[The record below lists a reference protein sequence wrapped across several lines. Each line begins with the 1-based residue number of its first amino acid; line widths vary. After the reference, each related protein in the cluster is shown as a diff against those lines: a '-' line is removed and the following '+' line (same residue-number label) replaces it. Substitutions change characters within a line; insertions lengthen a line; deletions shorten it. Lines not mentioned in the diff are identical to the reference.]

1 MILLKQLLNRLNEIA
16 PLALAEEWDNVG
28 LLVGDPDGEVRKVM
42 TCLTITAESVAEAIA
57 KNVDCIVVHHP
68 IPFKPVS
75 QITTSTSTGKY
86 LWQLASN
93 KIAVYS
99 PHTAWDNARLGI
111 NQQLADFFQLEDIQP
126 MIPLSEATANR
137 LSSVVSADDLKQLG
151 TGRIGHSSMLD
162 TVSMVVHGILEMIYK
177 PRIERNQPLHFKI
190 DRIAI
195 VCGSG
200 GSFAGAA
207 KKAGADLLITGE
219 ATYHQFLEAT
229 SLGLGLVTF
238 GHYASESHAMEVL
251 AKMLRDSFPELQ
263 IWQSRDETDAYCN
276 EI

>member
-1 MILLKQLLNRLNEIA
+1 MILLQQLLHRLDEIA
-16 PLALAEEWDNVG
+16 PLAIAEDWDNVG
-28 LLVGDPDGEVRKVM
+28 LLVGDPNAEIRKVM
-42 TCLTITAESVAEAIA
+42 TCLTITAQTVSEAIA
-57 KNVDCIVVHHP
+57 KQVDCIVVHHP

-86 LWQLASN
+86 LWQLASA

-99 PHTAWDNARLGI
+99 PHTAWDNAAGGI
-111 NQQLADFFQLEDIQP
+111 NQQLAEFFSLEDIRP
-126 MIPLSEATANR
+126 MIPLNQSTKQR
-137 LSSVVSADDLKQLG
+137 LAGVVSPDELKQLG
-151 TGRIGHSSMLD
+151 TGRIGTATTADSISTIVSS
-162 TVSMVVHGILEMIYK
+162 ICEMIHK
-177 PRIERNQPLHFKI
+177 PQIQRNQSQQTKVQ
-190 DRIAI
+190 RIAL

-229 SLGLGLVTF
+229 SLGIGLLTF
-238 GHYASESHAMEVL
+238 GHYQSESESLGVL
-251 AKMLRDSFPELQ
+251 AQMIGDSFPELSV
-263 IWQSRDETDAYCN
+263 WRSRDESDAYCD

>member
-28 LLVGDPDGEVRKVM
+28 LLVGDAEGEVQKVM
-42 TCLTITAESVAEAIA
+42 TCLTITAESIAEAIA
-57 KNVDCIVVHHP
+57 NNVDCIVVHHP

-111 NQQLADFFQLEDIQP
+111 NQQLADRFQLEDIQP

-137 LSSVVSADDLKQLG
+137 LSAIVSAIDLKRIG
-151 TGRIGHSSMLD
+151 TGRIGTATKLD
-162 TVSMVVHGILEMIYK
+162 TVSMVVRGIGQLIHD
-177 PRIERNQPLHFKI
+177 PHIECNQPRLSKVN
-190 DRIAI
+190 RIAI

-200 GSFAGAA
+200 GSFASSA

-229 SLGLGLVTF
+229 SLGLGLLSF
-238 GHYASESHAMEVL
+238 GHYSSESHAMEVL
-251 AKMLRDSFPELQ
+251 ATMLHESFPELN
-263 IWQSRDETDAYCN
+263 IWRSRDETDAYCR